1 MIILLTVTILS
12 LITFFLYCID
22 KGRAKR
28 GAWRIPERVLLGFS
42 LIGGGFGGA
51 LAMLLVRHK
60 TKHLYFAI
68 ANVIGVIID
77 ALLIVSC
84 FLL

>member
-1 MIILLTVTILS
+1 MIILLIVAFLS
-12 LITFFLYCID
+12 LLTFILYCID

-42 LIGGGFGGA
+42 LLGGGLGGS
-51 LAMLLVRHK
+51 LAMMLVRHK
-60 TKHLYFAI
+60 TKHWYFAV

-77 ALLIVSC
+77 LLLVATV
-84 FLL
+84 FLV